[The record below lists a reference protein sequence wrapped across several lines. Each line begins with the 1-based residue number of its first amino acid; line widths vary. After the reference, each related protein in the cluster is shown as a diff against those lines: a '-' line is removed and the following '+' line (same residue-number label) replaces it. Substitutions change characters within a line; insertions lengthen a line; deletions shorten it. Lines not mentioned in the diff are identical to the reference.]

1 MADGGSTVL
10 VPKGPRSTNAGDV
23 TGDGSWDRAQMIRD
37 LFAMPLPP
45 PPTRTRTYPTHTV
58 LGRIMRLRGL
68 SVVAVSKIPGGPSA
82 RQLGDALAG
91 TRDLNREHVD
101 AICRELGIDRRLL

>member
-1 MADGGSTVL
+1 MV
-10 VPKGPRSTNAGDV
+10 R
-23 TGDGSWDRAQMIRD
+23 Q

-68 SVVAVSKIPGGPSA
+68 SVVEVSKLPFGPSA
-82 RQLGDALAG
+82 RQIGDALAG
-91 TRDLNREHVD
+91 RRELNASHKN
-101 AICRELGIDRRLL
+101 AIARGLGIDRRLL